1 MVATPVIYLLR
12 NQLFKLYLNHPMR
25 SLLSVILP
33 FLIGGTI
40 IMCGTAILLEKNI
53 DVFSFWGTAC
63 ILALPAFLTF
73 LISFI

>member
-12 NQLFKLYLNHPMR
+12 NQLFKLYLNHPMP

-40 IMCGTAILLEKNI
+40 IMCVTAILLEKNI

-63 ILALPAFLTF
+63 ILTLPPVLTF
-73 LISFI
+73 LIAFV

>member
-12 NQLFKLYLNHPMR
+12 NQLFKLYLNHPMP

-33 FLIGGTI
+33 FVIGGAL
-40 IMCGTAILLEKNI
+40 IMCVTAILLEKNI

-73 LISFI
+73 LIAFI

>member
-1 MVATPVIYLLR
+1 MP
-12 NQLFKLYLNHPMR
+12 

-40 IMCGTAILLEKNI
+40 IMCVTSILLDKNI

-73 LISFI
+73 WISFI

>member
-12 NQLFKLYLNHPMR
+12 NQLFKLYLNHPMP
-25 SLLSVILP
+25 SLLSVMLP
-33 FLIGGTI
+33 FVVGGAL
-40 IMCGTAILLEKNI
+40 IMCVTSILLDKNI

>member
-1 MVATPVIYLLR
+1 MVYLLR
-12 NQLFKLYLNHPMR
+12 NQLFKLYLNHPMP

-33 FLIGGTI
+33 FVIGGAL
-40 IMCGTAILLEKNI
+40 IMCVTAILLEKNI

-73 LISFI
+73 LIAFV

>member
-1 MVATPVIYLLR
+1 MVATAMIYLLR
-12 NQLFKLYLNHPMR
+12 NQLFKLYLNHPMP
-25 SLLSVILP
+25 SLLSVMLP
-33 FLIGGTI
+33 FVVGGAL
-40 IMCGTAILLEKNI
+40 IMCVTSILLDKNI